1 MNKVMKYL
9 LAMKNNVIKKI
20 LLGTVFLFVLSSLS
34 AQVPQRPF
42 PQRLVNDFASIF
54 SVSEKALLEERLVAF
69 NDTTSNQIT
78 IVTLNDFQGQDKSML
93 AYEIGES
100 WGVGNAKFDNG
111 IVILIKPKTGLSK
124 GDVFIATG
132 YGLEGAMPDALTKRI
147 IEQEMIP
154 LFKDNDYYG
163 GVVRALNVLM
173 PIVAGEISVDQYM
186 KGDSVSSLIILV
198 IFLIVFLIV
207 IALINSSNNS
217 SNLGGGNHKST
228 GALELLLLAQLLG
241 GGRGHSGGSFGGFG
255 GGGGGGFGGF
265 GGGSFGG
272 GGAGGSW

>member
-42 PQRLVNDFASIF
+42 PQHLVNDFASIF

-217 SNLGGGNHKST
+217 SNLGGGNHKGT

-255 GGGGGGFGGF
+255 GGGGGFGGF

>member
-1 MNKVMKYL
+1 
-9 LAMKNNVIKKI
+9 MKNNVIKKI
-20 LLGTVFLFVLSSLS
+20 LLGTAFLFVLCSLS
-34 AQVPQRPF
+34 AQIPQRPF

-54 SVSEKALLEERLVAF
+54 SESEKDLLEERLVAF

-93 AYEIGES
+93 AYEIGDS

-111 IVILIKPKTGLSK
+111 IVILIKPKTGLIK
-124 GDVFIATG
+124 GEVFIATG

-147 IEQEMIP
+147 IEQEMMP
-154 LFKDNDYYG
+154 SFKDNDYYE
-163 GVVRALNVLM
+163 GVVRALNVIL

-186 KGDSVSSLIILV
+186 KGDNVGSLIILIV
-198 IFLIVFLIV
+198 FLIVLVIV

-217 SNLGGGNHKST
+217 SNLGGGNHKGT

-255 GGGGGGFGGF
+255 GGGGGFGGF